1 MRALF
6 LLRFDAGQKGG
17 GDVIQINKYAGFVR
31 GSGGDASFS
40 SSLQPDAS
48 GYDLVHACNIDRPE
62 TYFQVRSV
70 AKHFPHIPILL
81 TPIHHSNVQRR
92 EYERHGRR
100 GALRMVNALVPGY
113 QFREALKFLIRG
125 LRSRALLP
133 AALHFLAV
141 TNPQRKIAAA
151 ASVHLFA
158 SEAERSWCNEDY
170 HIKSARHEIF
180 PNGIEEVGA
189 YSLKESR
196 DIDVIMTG
204 RVESRKNQVA
214 VLKALAGTGLKV
226 CVVGAE
232 NQSHQRYV
240 SEFKALLAANP
251 SFDYLGVRP
260 HAETLTL
267 MSRSRVYI
275 SASWL
280 EVMSLSDIEA
290 FGAGCRVIASRHGST
305 HEVLGDLIR
314 YVRPGAA
321 EDIRTALNEELS
333 KQDPIDVQ
341 SRHTILK
348 KYLWSNLGEQ
358 LLTTYRRELVK

>member
-1 MRALF
+1 MRVLY

-17 GDVIQINKYAGFVR
+17 GDVIQINKYAGFVK

-40 SSLQPDAS
+40 SSLQPDAR

-62 TYFQVRSV
+62 TFFQVRSV
-70 AKHFPHIPILL
+70 ARDFPKTPILL

-100 GALRMVNALVPGY
+100 GALRTVNALVPGY
-113 QFREALKFLIRG
+113 QFREALKFLVRG

-133 AALHFLAV
+133 AALRFLTV
-141 TNPQRKIAAA
+141 RNPQQKIAAA

-158 SEAERSWCNEDY
+158 SESERNWCAEDY
-170 HIKSARHEIF
+170 RIKSARHEIF
-180 PNGIEEVGA
+180 PNGIEEVAA
-189 YSLKESR
+189 YSLTETR

-240 SEFKALLAANP
+240 AELRGILAANP
-251 SFDYLGVRP
+251 SFEYLGPKP
-260 HAETLTL
+260 HAETLAL

-280 EVMSLSDIEA
+280 EVMSLSDLEA

-314 YVRPGAA
+314 YVRPGSP
-321 EDIRTALNEELS
+321 EDIRTALDAELS
-333 KQDPIDVQ
+333 QRDPIDVQ

-348 KYLWSNLGEQ
+348 RYLWSNLGDQ
-358 LLTTYRRELVK
+358 LLQIYRRELSA